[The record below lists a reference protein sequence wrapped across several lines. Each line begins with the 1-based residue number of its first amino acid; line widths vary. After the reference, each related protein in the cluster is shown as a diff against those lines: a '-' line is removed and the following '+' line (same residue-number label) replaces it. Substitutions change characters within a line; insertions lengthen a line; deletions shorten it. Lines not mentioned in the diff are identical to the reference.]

1 MERDRLQPQ
10 SNSYDI
16 STMKT
21 YFNPGCALSIY
32 KPEMEIEILGFLNKN
47 YQETALHKIC
57 CRHDP
62 QIEKGSLII
71 NVCAGCDRRFRS
83 LYEGISTISLWE
95 IIDELDSFAYP
106 DHQGLKLSVHDACPV
121 REKPQVHQAV
131 RNLLKK
137 MNIEIFET
145 KFNGTRSICCG
156 DDFYPK
162 NPVDKVHQAM
172 RKRAESMPCE
182 DVCVYCV
189 SCIKS
194 FHIGGKTPRHLVDL
208 LMNEPT
214 DPQMS
219 DTVKWHEQLQ
229 EYIDLH

>member
-1 MERDRLQPQ
+1 MGRLVVMTK
-10 SNSYDI
+10 I
-16 STMKT
+16 

-32 KPEMEIEILGFLNKN
+32 KPDIEDKILDFLNNN
-47 YQETALHKIC
+47 YGQVKMHKIC

-62 QIEKGSLII
+62 QLDAGSLII

-95 IIDELDSFAYP
+95 VLDGLDTFKYP
-106 DHQGLKLSVHDACPV
+106 DYEGIKMSVHDACPV

-131 RNLLKK
+131 RSLLKK
-137 MNIEIFET
+137 MNIEIVET
-145 KFNGTRSICCG
+145 KNNGTRSICCG

-162 NPVDKVHQAM
+162 LPIDQIHQRM
-172 RKRAESMPCE
+172 KDRAESMPCN

-194 FHIGGKTPRHLVDL
+194 MYIGGKEPRHLVDL
-208 LMNEPT
+208 LMGETTEP
-214 DPQMS
+214 QEY
-219 DTVKWHEQLQ
+219 DTIKWHEQLQ
-229 EYIDLH
+229 DYIDKH